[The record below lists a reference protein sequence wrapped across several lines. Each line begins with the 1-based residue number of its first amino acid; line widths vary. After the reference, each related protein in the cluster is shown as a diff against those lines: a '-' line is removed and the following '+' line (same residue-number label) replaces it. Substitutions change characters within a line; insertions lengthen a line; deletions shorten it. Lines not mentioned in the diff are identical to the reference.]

1 MEFDIGDV
9 VNDGFE
15 RLATSIGAVVIVG
28 WALFG
33 IVRTAA
39 GQDIFRAVLERLLE
53 VFENP
58 EFRDQL
64 NPEQL
69 QAVEELETEINTS
82 LADLPLALGLDPIAA
97 VAVWLLAFV
106 LGLVVVVVAMDSFG
120 HERESFD
127 EVDTDRLGWKTLNL
141 FIGTVV
147 FAILF
152 VIGLFLLVLPG
163 LVLAFLLVFFPAAIV
178 INDESFFDAYGSSIS
193 VARENI
199 VGTLAI
205 FAIGIATLFALG
217 FVSTI
222 FEISLPA
229 AGAAIAGELLS
240 AVGIAFVWALTA
252 RAFVDATRERED
264 GDEPVPERPPGDR
277 PESPRDGPR

>member
-15 RLATSIGAVVIVG
+15 RLATSVGAVVIVG

-39 GQDIFRAVLERLLE
+39 GQDVFRAGLERLLE

-69 QAVEELETEINTS
+69 QAVEELETEINAS
-82 LADLPLALGLDPIAA
+82 LADLPLALGLGPIAA

-106 LGLVVVVVAMDSFG
+106 LGLVVVVVAMDAFG

-178 INDESFFDAYGSSIS
+178 INDESFFDAYGSSFS

-229 AGAAIAGELLS
+229 VGAAIAGELLS
-240 AVGIAFVWALTA
+240 AVGVAFVWALTA
-252 RAFVDATRERED
+252 RAFVDATRERAD

-277 PESPRDGPR
+277 PKSPRDGPR